1 MLRMIHI
8 FFLPFKKELISK
20 LISKS
25 ILKVLGK
32 EQTLLLC
39 SYMQEMSH
47 YQTTW
52 IEAEQGDKVTNKML
66 KLHMQV

>member
-25 ILKVLGK
+25 ILKALGK

-39 SYMQEMSH
+39 SYIQEMSH
-47 YQTTW
+47 YQTTC
-52 IEAEQGDKVTNKML
+52 IEAEQGEKVTNKML